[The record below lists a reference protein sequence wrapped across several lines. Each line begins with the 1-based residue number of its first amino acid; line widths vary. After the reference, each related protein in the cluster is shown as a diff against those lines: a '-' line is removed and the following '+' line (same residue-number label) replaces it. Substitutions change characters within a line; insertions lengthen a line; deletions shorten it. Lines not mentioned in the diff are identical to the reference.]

1 MYFIPRCDIWLH
13 ESLGEFV
20 SEFGFANDSIPI
32 SVATFSRESKPDII
46 SISNIYEDNS
56 HTFNPFQKT
65 QGHPDVAECLDSTP
79 LLLRIVLDGKYNL
92 KWDHNK
98 IINSKMLSYI
108 WQTNYDT
115 FKKMLV

>member
-1 MYFIPRCDIWLH
+1 MSNFAKITEAYNDTNGCYYFSIHLTCRCDIWLH

-46 SISNIYEDNS
+46 AISNVYEDNS

-65 QGHPDVAECLDSTP
+65 QGHPDVGECLDSTP
-79 LLLRIVLDGKYNL
+79 LLLRIVLDGKFT
-92 KWDHNK
+92 
-98 IINSKMLSYI
+98 S
-108 WQTNYDT
+108 
-115 FKKMLV
+115 